1 MKSED
6 TTKNMPLQYLHSP
19 LSTLHSVIRKELL
32 MEKSDLKIISAAV
45 RKDIIKMLGTAGSG
59 HPGGSLSSVEL
70 VTALYFGHM
79 KYNPRNTND
88 PDRDYF
94 ILSKGHACPVL
105 YAVLSQMECITGD
118 ELCTL
123 RKAGSRL
130 QGHPSKGLPGIEIST
145 GSLGYGLSIGAGIAA
160 GIKQLKKANR
170 VYVLMGD
177 GEQQEGSIWEA
188 AMAAAHYKL
197 NNLCAIVDDNGL
209 QIDGPTEKIMNVEPI
224 GDKYRAFGWNVVEID
239 GHNLDEVNGAYEK
252 AKKELHKP
260 TAIIAKTVKG
270 KGVSFMENLA
280 EWHGKAPSKELVEK
294 AMEEIDAALKD

>member
-1 MKSED
+1 MD
-6 TTKNMPLQYLHSP
+6 MP
-19 LSTLHSVIRKELL
+19 
-32 MEKSDLKIISAAV
+32 DLKVISADV
-45 RKDIIKMLGTAGSG
+45 RKDIIKMLELAGSG

-70 VTALYFGHM
+70 LVSLYFKHM
-79 KYNPRNTND
+79 KFNPKNAND

-94 ILSKGHACPVL
+94 VLSKGHVCPVL
-105 YAVLSQMECITGD
+105 YAVLAQLECIAPD

-130 QGHPSKGLPGIEIST
+130 QGHPAKDKEIPGVEIST
-145 GSLGYGLSIGAGIAA
+145 GSLGYGLSIGAGIAV
-160 GIKQLKKANR
+160 GIKQLKKNNR

-188 AMAAAHYKL
+188 AMSASHFKL

-209 QIDGPTEKIMNVEPI
+209 QIDGPTKNILNVESI
-224 GDKYRAFGWNVVEID
+224 ADKYKSFGWNVVEID
-239 GHNLDEVNGAYEK
+239 GHNLDEIDSAYKKAEAEK
-252 AKKELHKP
+252 EKP

-280 EWHGKAPSKELVEK
+280 EWHGKAPSKEQMEK
-294 AMEEIDAALKD
+294 AFAEIDAALEKNK

>member
-1 MKSED
+1 MQ
-6 TTKNMPLQYLHSP
+6 T
-19 LSTLHSVIRKELL
+19 
-32 MEKSDLKIISAAV
+32 SDLKIVSAAV
-45 RKDIIKMLGTAGSG
+45 RKDIIKMLNLAGSG

-70 VTALYFGHM
+70 LVSLYFNHM
-79 KYNPRNTND
+79 KFNPKNPND

-94 ILSKGHACPVL
+94 VLSKGHGCPVL
-105 YAVLSQMECITGD
+105 YAVLAQLECIAGD

-123 RKAGSRL
+123 RQAGSRL
-130 QGHPSKGLPGIEIST
+130 QGHPAKDKGLPGIEIST

-160 GIKQLKKANR
+160 GLKQTKSPNK

-188 AMAAAHYKL
+188 VMAAPHLKL
-197 NNLCAIVDDNGL
+197 SNLCAIVDDNGL
-209 QIDGPTEKIMNVEPI
+209 QIDGETKDIMNIQPLAE
-224 GDKYRAFGWNVVEID
+224 KYRAFGWNVLEID
-239 GHNLDEVNGAYEK
+239 GHNLDEVDKAYAAAK
-252 AKKELHKP
+252 AETNKP

-294 AMEEIDAALKD
+294 AIAEIDAVNG

>member
-1 MKSED
+1 MQ
-6 TTKNMPLQYLHSP
+6 T
-19 LSTLHSVIRKELL
+19 
-32 MEKSDLKIISAAV
+32 SDLKIISASV
-45 RKDIIKMLGTAGSG
+45 RKDIIKMLGLAGSG

-70 VTALYFGHM
+70 LVGLYFNHM
-79 KYNPRNTND
+79 KFNPKNPND

-94 ILSKGHACPVL
+94 VLSKGHVCPVL
-105 YAVLSQMECITGD
+105 YAVLAQLECISGE

-123 RKAGSRL
+123 RQAGSRL
-130 QGHPSKGLPGIEIST
+130 QGHPAKDKGLPGVEIST

-160 GIKQLKKANR
+160 GLKQIKSPNR

-188 AMAAAHYKL
+188 AMAAPHLKL

-209 QIDGPTEKIMNVEPI
+209 QIDGETKNVMNVQPLPE
-224 GDKYRAFGWNVVEID
+224 KYKAFGWNVIEID
-239 GHNLDEVNGAYEK
+239 GHDLEAVDKAYAAAK
-252 AKKELHKP
+252 AETGRP

-294 AMEEIDAALKD
+294 AIAEIDAALDK